1 MTSGKDCKFN
11 STHSYMQKKGLKLFI
26 YYLLDFFF
34 TTYRK
39 IFSGVLWAKPP
50 NVDVLAYP
58 TRAGHTE
65 KKLLSDIQSGRRFV
79 VHVLSS
85 DNKRLV
91 RLLFHH
97 ILCFFQLIHFD
108 F

>member
-1 MTSGKDCKFN
+1 MNMCRHHQIDIWKIKKDGDTEFCVQQKAFKKLVPIARKSGVKPHICK
-11 STHSYMQKKGLKLFI
+11 KKGLELFI

-65 KKLLSDIQSGRRFV
+65 KKTPV
-79 VHVLSS
+79 
-85 DNKRLV
+85 
-91 RLLFHH
+91 
-97 ILCFFQLIHFD
+97 
-108 F
+108 